1 MTKYAKA
8 MAATE
13 SEMVKPAIIIKVLE
27 IKLPIIGKRP
37 KMKVKI
43 VSVLAKGKWIWNRGK
58 TIKTKMINDNKFII
72 NQFFSEVINKGD
84 TVVMKNLMSDKFID
98 HYAASNLPKGIE
110 GFAQFFKMISSSLK
124 NFKTN

>member
-1 MTKYAKA
+1 MMTKYAKA

-58 TIKTKMINDNKFII
+58 TIKTKMINSAVLIKEIF
-72 NQFFSEVINKGD
+72 
-84 TVVMKNLMSDKFID
+84 T
-98 HYAASNLPKGIE
+98 
-110 GFAQFFKMISSSLK
+110 
-124 NFKTN
+124 